1 MKEARELQ
9 TQIEQLERHIALQDN
24 KILRLQNKIENAV
37 GFLQKGFRLDI
48 VKAIEILKDKN
59 EN

>member
-9 TQIEQLERHIALQDN
+9 TLVEQLERHIALQDN
-24 KILRLQNKIENAV
+24 KILRLQNKIENAL

-48 VKAIEILKDKN
+48 VKAIEMLED
-59 EN
+59 EDET